1 MCNTVSIGFCDQPT
15 SEGFRSLNTEG
26 RQSKSLGIAN
36 RRSLNQ
42 ESGYSNKAEII
53 TSRTTGNLGMGT
65 QVKTGVQII
74 TPKESSKGKCN
85 LKTQKPQ
92 QIRIIQC
99 LNYSKRGNI
108 NSKCFTNVSQ
118 DEL

>member
-1 MCNTVSIGFCDQPT
+1 M
-15 SEGFRSLNTEG
+15 
-26 RQSKSLGIAN
+26 GIAT

-85 LKTQKPQ
+85 LKTEETQ
-92 QIRIIQC
+92 QVRIIKI
-99 LNYSKRGNI
+99 L
-108 NSKCFTNVSQ
+108 
-118 DEL
+118 